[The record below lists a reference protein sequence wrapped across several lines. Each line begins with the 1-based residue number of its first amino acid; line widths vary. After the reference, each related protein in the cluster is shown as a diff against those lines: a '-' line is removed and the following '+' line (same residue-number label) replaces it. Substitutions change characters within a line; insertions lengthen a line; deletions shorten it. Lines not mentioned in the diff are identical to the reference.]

1 MKFGIKLLLAI
12 AIAFALPLY
21 SAQAQESAEPS
32 SIEIVA
38 DRMRSENSGQK
49 IIFSG
54 NVNGV
59 WGELSISS
67 DVLEVYNTED
77 KKGTQEIV
85 AIGSVKIVRGDTR
98 AEGDR
103 AVYLD
108 TMQKIILTG
117 TPQAKA
123 WQGKDII
130 EGREMIFLLDKDRF
144 VVNQRVR
151 MKLFPKSKDDKK
163 KSPEH
168 VSSFNAPNPPQPETK
183 QPFGIS

>member
-1 MKFGIKLLLAI
+1 MNKRLYIFLILAL
-12 AIAFALPLY
+12 ALFSPVY
-21 SAQAQESAEPS
+21 SAYSQESQEQ
-32 SIEIVA
+32 SIEIKA

-59 WGELSISS
+59 WGELNITA
-67 DVLEVYNTED
+67 DVLEVYNSED

-85 AIGSVKIVRGDTR
+85 AIGSVKITKGDTK

-108 TMQKIILTG
+108 AMKKIILTG
-117 TPQAKA
+117 APHAKA
-123 WQGKDII
+123 WQGKDLI

-144 VVNQRVR
+144 VVNQRVH
-151 MKLFPKSKDDKK
+151 MKLFPRSKKNKK
-163 KSPEH
+163 KALNMSAQT
-168 VSSFNAPNPPQPETK
+168 F
-183 QPFGIS
+183 

>member
-1 MKFGIKLLLAI
+1 MKICKKLFLSI
-12 AIAFALPLY
+12 AVAFLLPLC
-21 SAQAQESAEPS
+21 SAQAQEPTPQS

-54 NVNGV
+54 NVTGV

-85 AIGSVKIVRGDTR
+85 ALGSVKITRGETR

-108 TMQKIILTG
+108 AMQKIILTG

-151 MKLFPKSKDDKK
+151 MKLFPKSKDDQKK
-163 KSPEH
+163 PER
-168 VSSFNAPNPPQPETK
+168 VSSFVLPHPPQSVAT
-183 QPFGIS
+183 QPIGNS